1 MPPPEPL
8 RALARDIFAAPASRD
23 ASQSSTPTPTT
34 IQSFTGKI
42 HALASRTHLL
52 PRLATDVSTV
62 PEGYGR
68 SPNGPAPGAV
78 VGIVLGSIAG
88 FILLLWLIYWCVNMG
103 GVAPPDIESGSV
115 GAGGSS
121 SVMSYRSRPHVHRH
135 SNRHTHTN
143 SREYSPRRRTKETI
157 EISRRDVRREVS
169 PPRSPGVDQIVVME
183 EHGRSGSSRSSRS
196 RSRST
201 SVSRVR
207 ARRMLDEDE
216 IVVEEE
222 HSTPPRRRDSR
233 RSYRRRSSE
242 RRSGQY
248 RDDHYRFSGGEGSRD
263 MSRRR
268 SSSRRP

>member
-8 RALARDIFAAPASRD
+8 RALARDILAAPASRD
-23 ASQSSTPTPTT
+23 ASSSSTPTPTLAT
-34 IQSFTGKI
+34 LTQKLR
-42 HALASRTHLL
+42 ALASRTHLL

-68 SPNGPAPGAV
+68 TPSGPSPGAV

-88 FILLLWLIYWCVNMG
+88 FVLLLWLIYWCVNLG
-103 GVAPPDIESGSV
+103 GASAVDVESGSV

-121 SVMSYRSRPHVHRH
+121 SVVSYRSRPRAHRH
-135 SNRHTHTN
+135 SRHTHSNANN
-143 SREYSPRRRTKETI
+143 SRSYSPRRRTKETI
-157 EISRRDVRREVS
+157 EITRRDVRRDVS
-169 PPRSPGVDQIVVME
+169 PPPRSPHPDQIVVME
-183 EHGRSGSSRSSRS
+183 EHGRSQSS

-207 ARRMLDEDE
+207 PPRRPEGYDDE

-222 HSTPPRRRDSR
+222 HTPPRRRDSR

-242 RRSGQY
+242 RRSGDQ
-248 RDDHYRFSGGEGSRD
+248 YRFSGGEGPPRD

-268 SSSRRP
+268 SSSRRA